1 MYQTYYQSKSRK
13 PVTSTPLSRQLS
25 FFSVGLKCVKEC
37 GSNMMPVSSLFPP
50 KPYKPLVRLVG
61 GKNKQ
66 EGRVEVFYAGQWG
79 TVCDDGW
86 DMNDA
91 TIVCKELGFGRAK
104 EAPLHS
110 KFEKGKPF
118 STNIRSLLLLGA
130 LCDCI
135 ISQLFQLIY

>member
-50 KPYKPLVRLVG
+50 KPSKPLVRLVG

-86 DMNDA
+86 DMHDA

-110 KFEKGKPF
+110 KFEKGEPF
-118 STNIRSLLLLGA
+118 STNTHSSLELGA
-130 LCDCI
+130 LRDYI
-135 ISQLFQLIY
+135 TSQLFQFIY